1 MNKKAMMFDSKRK
14 YVESLNAVLS
24 VKRDF
29 EAIEYAHSAILE
41 EEYMRIRDNLGR
53 VFYTNIT
60 GCTEELI
67 LNEIA
72 LAILEKP
79 MNGRITSLERI
90 REIAPLFRK
99 VA

>member
-1 MNKKAMMFDSKRK
+1 MSKKDMFDSKK
-14 YVESLNAVLS
+14 KFVESLNAVLS

-29 EAIEYAHSAILE
+29 EAIEYAHSSITE
-41 EEYMRIRDNLGR
+41 EEYMRIKDNLGR

-79 MNGRITSLERI
+79 MNGRITSIERI
-90 REIAPLFRK
+90 REVAPLFRK
-99 VA
+99 AA